1 MGVARTGVRRDLH
14 GFGGYRVEAAGWV
27 IAGAVGRVTR
37 TAGGTWSGSINS
49 TVIMSLLGVMGPVDR
64 VVDLVT
70 DLRS

>member
-1 MGVARTGVRRDLH
+1 L
-14 GFGGYRVEAAGWV
+14 
-27 IAGAVGRVTR
+27 
-37 TAGGTWSGSINS
+37 INS